1 MKNHTRT
8 RRQQRWHRACIA
20 LLALHFSLSSTA
32 LAAID
37 IPPIPLQSG
46 TIVPPNVLFILD
58 DSGSMAFNYMPDGLT
73 NNEWSRNRY
82 TSNSIYYNPHITYQP
97 WRKADGTYMTGGT
110 DYTAVYGSF
119 NAASGDTINL
129 SDPNS
134 CRNYDYNGS
143 QTAVCGG
150 VQTFYVPKQPDN
162 TDPTYLSNQDN
173 YYRYQILTDGRV
185 IRSERLARSGRAPNY
200 NNGLADSG
208 CTNTQNTTTWR
219 NCTRVTPTGRS
230 EADERKNFATWFSYH
245 RTRIKVAK
253 AAAGS
258 AFADLGENYRVG
270 YMTIW
275 NRNTFRIPVQTDG
288 GLFRGTNK
296 QTWYDRLYAA
306 SGSSGT
312 PLLPALQRAGQY
324 FSERGGDGPWGPEP
338 AANQVACRQNFAIL
352 TTDGYWNDKTN
363 YTPVGNSDGTAGG
376 VNYTP
381 SKPYSDTYSD
391 TLADVAMQY
400 WKTDLRS
407 DLPNIVPTTSGNPAY
422 WQHMVT
428 FGISIGLRG
437 TLDPATDLPALT
449 AGSKSWPDPTD
460 REDAERIDDLWHAT
474 VNGRGRFVAAGDPQ
488 QLNDGI
494 RQALG
499 TISEQVSSA
508 SNVSANSTQL
518 DTGTTVYQAS
528 YIAGTWTGEL
538 KAYAI
543 SGQGISTNAKWLASE
558 KIPAHADRRIYTR
571 SDDQNGKGI
580 EFKWSALTS
589 TQKTALDNSEDLV
602 NYLRGDRSKERSQPG
617 GVYRTRAGVLGDI
630 VNSSPAYSADSNTIF
645 IGANDGMLHA
655 FNASTGAERFAYV
668 PGSLIGGL
676 KALADPHY
684 NHRYFVDGEI
694 AVSAKTQTKD
704 KNYLV
709 AALGRGGKGVIGL
722 DVTNPG
728 NFSGTDVLWEIGAN
742 DNDMGLVVGKIL
754 IAKANN
760 GKWVAIFGNGYNS
773 TNERAVLYIVDLSTG
788 STTKIDTKAGSA
800 ANSNGLGSPALLDV
814 DRDGTVDYVYAGD
827 LLGNL
832 WKFDLTD
839 KSANSWKVAFGSQA
853 APAPLFVAKDASGA
867 TQPITGQPAA
877 VINDVEG
884 DPNRGK
890 RFVLFGT
897 GRYLAAGDPTNLQVQ
912 TWYGII
918 DNDAQIDS
926 RSQLKERYIVEQN
939 TVSGLKVRAFSAASG
954 NDMTGMQGWFVDLKV
969 GATVEGERIVSA
981 SRVLNL
987 GRPVLIASS
996 IIPESTHCSA
1006 SGRGYVN
1013 AINPFTGTALDD
1025 IFFDLN
1031 GDGTFNNADTLGGK
1045 IVGSVDLGV
1054 GMPTEAIVVGNRLA
1068 VGGSKGQLNSV
1079 GINIS
1084 AAGRISWRE
1093 IVKR

>member
-1 MKNHTRT
+1 M
-8 RRQQRWHRACIA
+8 
-20 LLALHFSLSSTA
+20 
-32 LAAID
+32 
-37 IPPIPLQSG
+37 
-46 TIVPPNVLFILD
+46 
-58 DSGSMAFNYMPDGLT
+58 
-73 NNEWSRNRY
+73 
-82 TSNSIYYNPHITYQP
+82 
-97 WRKADGTYMTGGT
+97 
-110 DYTAVYGSF
+110 
-119 NAASGDTINL
+119 
-129 SDPNS
+129 
-134 CRNYDYNGS
+134 
-143 QTAVCGG
+143 
-150 VQTFYVPKQPDN
+150 
-162 TDPTYLSNQDN
+162 
-173 YYRYQILTDGRV
+173 
-185 IRSERLARSGRAPNY
+185 
-200 NNGLADSG
+200 
-208 CTNTQNTTTWR
+208 
-219 NCTRVTPTGRS
+219 
-230 EADERKNFATWFSYH
+230 
-245 RTRIKVAK
+245 
-253 AAAGS
+253 
-258 AFADLGENYRVG
+258 
-270 YMTIW
+270 
-275 NRNTFRIPVQTDG
+275 G

-324 FSERGGDGPWGPEP
+324 FSERGRDGPWGPEP

-407 DLPNIVPTTSGNPAY
+407 DLPNIVPTTSGNPAN

-437 TLDPATDLPALT
+437 TLDPAADLPALT
-449 AGSKSWPDPTD
+449 AGSKVWPDPTD
-460 REDAERIDDLWHAT
+460 HEDAERIDDLWHAT
-474 VNGRGRFVAAGDPQ
+474 VNGRGRFVAASDPK
-488 QLNDGI
+488 QLNESI

-499 TISEQVSSA
+499 AISEQVSSA

-518 DTGTTVYQAS
+518 DTGTMVYQAS
-528 YIAGTWTGEL
+528 YIAGAWTGEL
-538 KAYAI
+538 KAFAI
-543 SGQGISTNAKWLASE
+543 SGQGIGATPKWLASE
-558 KIPAHADRRIYTR
+558 KIPAHDSRRIYTR
-571 SDDQNGKGI
+571 SDQNGNGI
-580 EFKWSALTS
+580 EFRWNALTDA
-589 TQKTALDNSEDLV
+589 QKTALGSEDVLL
-602 NYLRGDRSKERSQPG
+602 YLRGDRSKERSQPG
-617 GVYRTRAGVLGDI
+617 GVYRTRPGLLGDI
-630 VNSSPAYSADSNTIF
+630 VNSSPAYSADSNTLF

-655 FNASTGAERFAYV
+655 FDASTGVEKFAYI
-668 PGSLIGGL
+668 PGSLIGAL
-676 KALADPHY
+676 KTLSEPHY

-709 AALGRGGKGVIGL
+709 AALGRGGKGVFGL

-728 NFSGTDVLWEIGAN
+728 SFSGNNVLWEIGAA
-742 DNDMGLVVGKIL
+742 DNDMGLVLGKIV

-773 TNERAVLYIVDLSTG
+773 ANERAVLYVVELDSGKTV
-788 STTKIDTKAGSA
+788 KIDTKAGSSGS
-800 ANSNGLGSPALLDV
+800 SNGLGSPAILDM
-814 DRDGTVDYVYAGD
+814 DRDGTADYVYAGD

-832 WKFDLTD
+832 WKFDLTG
-839 KSANSWKVAFGSQA
+839 KSSTGWKVAFGSEA
-853 APAPLFVAKDASGA
+853 SPAPLFVAKDASGA
-867 TQPITGQPAA
+867 SQPITGQPAA
-877 VINDVEG
+877 VVNDVNG

-897 GRYLAAGDPTNLQVQ
+897 GRYLAAGDPTNQQVQ

-918 DNDAQIDS
+918 DNDAQISS
-926 RSQLKERYIVEQN
+926 RSELRERYIIEQG
-939 TVSGLKVRAFSAASG
+939 TVSGLSVRAFSTSSS
-954 NDMTGMQGWFVDLKV
+954 NDMTGKQGWFVDLKV
-969 GATVEGERIVSA
+969 GSKVEGERIVSA
-981 SRVLNL
+981 SRVVNL
-987 GRPVLIASS
+987 GRPVLLASS
-996 IIPESTHCSA
+996 IIPESTQCSVA
-1006 SGRGYVN
+1006 GRGYVN

-1031 GDGTFNNADTLGGK
+1031 ADRAFNSSDMIGGK

-1079 GINIS
+1079 GVNIS